1 MSVRVS
7 VVHGK
12 RYEHILEEEGGYM
25 LHCDPLVFAAGV
37 SNHPAGLSPCASE
50 SHLAGQNAGLKS
62 RQRAP
67 WLDVL

>member
-1 MSVRVS
+1 
-7 VVHGK
+7 
-12 RYEHILEEEGGYM
+12 M

-62 RQRAP
+62 RQTATGSMA
-67 WLDVL
+67 